1 MVTLLRDALRH
12 LEAREKSA
20 FVTIVG
26 TRGSGPQITGA
37 KMLVADTKERPSL
50 YGTIGGGNLEF
61 SAVRETLE
69 VLRSGGPAVL
79 VEKDL
84 GRDLGMSCGG
94 SVSYLIE
101 PLASRDSLI
110 ICGGGHVGQALYEV
124 TKNMGFSI
132 TVVDSLREFAGPD
145 RFPGCGSFVNS
156 FEEADLDKQLSLDA
170 STYIVIVSRDH
181 ATDFRLARFFLPKP
195 WKYLGVI
202 ASKSKAAALRKELE
216 AEGFD
221 REKMDRIAA
230 PIGLPL
236 GGANPA
242 EIAVSIAAQIIS
254 LRYEATR
261 K

>member
-1 MVTLLRDALRH
+1 MVTLLRDAIRH

-20 FVTIVG
+20 FVTIVS

-37 KMLVADTKERPSL
+37 KMLVVDTKDRPAV

-61 SAVRETLE
+61 TATQEALE
-69 VLRSGGPAVL
+69 VLRGGGPAVL
-79 VEKDL
+79 ADKDL
-84 GRDLGMSCGG
+84 GKDLGMTCGG
-94 SVSYLIE
+94 TVSYLIE
-101 PLASRDSLI
+101 PLSSRDSLI

-132 TVVDSLREFAGPD
+132 TVVDSLKEFAGPE
-145 RFPGCGSFVNS
+145 RFPGCGSFINS
-156 FEEADLDKQLSLDA
+156 FEETELEKLLATDE
-170 STYIVIVSRDH
+170 STYIVIASRDH
-181 ATDFRLARFFLPKP
+181 ATDFRLVRYFLPKS

-202 ASKSKAAALRKELE
+202 ASKNKAAALRKELE
-216 AEGFD
+216 NEGFD
-221 REKMDRIAA
+221 KEKMARIAA

-236 GGANPA
+236 GGPNPA